1 MNLGKGYGK
10 GYGKGDGQ
18 YGGKGGEY
26 GDRSKGS
33 HGGNG
38 YGKGYGK
45 GDGNYGGKSGGYAD
59 QSKGSYG
66 GKGGGGFGS
75 MHGGRNFGSSSY
87 GGSSGGSYGSS
98 SGGYEN
104 GSTGGKGNSSGGFAS
119 GLDRY
124 EIRRR
129 MEAEDRSRYQGF
141 MRVMTTSDRKQLL
154 EMICNAGNCKDILT
168 RAISVKDIDRVLE
181 IMGPCAR
188 QAWDGFDFEKWTHMK
203 QLMDFCFW
211 IYGEMK
217 DDKWDEF
224 LVFIR
229 KNLYRWGGPRLIREA
244 GGLINFIIGGGLKKV
259 LMAEMSGDY
268 GNVMFCGGSTILEA
282 ELRKTL
288 ESEVLKKDGGEGSTL
303 GDAFSDISAS
313 LITSIKGQSESGSG
327 GGDGEVNNAF
337 HCTGGGGEIMETPK
351 DDIKLSRENLQ
362 ARMEELQADFK
373 RLEDDERNDSPA
385 ASVKKRKRRASKGKG
400 RGET

>member
-1 MNLGKGYGK
+1 
-10 GYGKGDGQ
+10 
-18 YGGKGGEY
+18 
-26 GDRSKGS
+26 
-33 HGGNG
+33 
-38 YGKGYGK
+38 
-45 GDGNYGGKSGGYAD
+45 
-59 QSKGSYG
+59 
-66 GKGGGGFGS
+66 
-75 MHGGRNFGSSSY
+75 
-87 GGSSGGSYGSS
+87 
-98 SGGYEN
+98 
-104 GSTGGKGNSSGGFAS
+104 
-119 GLDRY
+119 
-124 EIRRR
+124 
-129 MEAEDRSRYQGF
+129 
-141 MRVMTTSDRKQLL
+141 
-154 EMICNAGNCKDILT
+154 
-168 RAISVKDIDRVLE
+168 
-181 IMGPCAR
+181 
-188 QAWDGFDFEKWTHMK
+188 
-203 QLMDFCFW
+203 
-211 IYGEMK
+211 MK

-303 GDAFSDISAS
+303 G
-313 LITSIKGQSESGSG
+313 QSESGSG

-337 HCTGGGGEIMETPK
+337 HCTGDGGEIMETPK
-351 DDIKLSRENLQ
+351 DDTKLSRENLQ

-373 RLEDDERNDSPA
+373 RLEDEERNDSPA